1 MITIKMNYLE
11 KVAKILFFV
20 LMYLF
25 ISTKVSAKDF
35 VWYDGSHAV
44 TYHIQK
50 EVDPVVK
57 VAADMF
63 SDDMEA
69 VTGKKAIYANHVKE
83 AVIRVVQLDK
93 TSVSLK
99 KKLLKQGV
107 PVNELLKKTDGFSIS
122 VINNQITIVGV
133 NGRGAAYGLLEMSRH
148 AGVNP
153 WVWWGDVVPE
163 KKSLLSIDDSYKTLQ
178 GASVEYRGIF
188 INDEDWSL
196 RPWSCHHFEKGPEGR
211 IGRNTYR
218 KVFQLLMRLRANTI
232 WPAMHEG
239 TVPFFKVP
247 GAKAVAD
254 SCGIAVGSSHCEP
267 LLRSNTGEWDTSKRG
282 RFNYITNK
290 KEVLKLLVKGND
302 NVCQF

>member
-1 MITIKMNYLE
+1 MTIKMNYLE

-20 LMYLF
+20 LMCLF
-25 ISTKVSAKDF
+25 VSAAVSAKDF

-163 KKSLLSIDDSYKTLQ
+163 KSLYYPLMTLIKLYRELLWSIVVFL
-178 GASVEYRGIF
+178 
-188 INDEDWSL
+188 L
-196 RPWSCHHFEKGPEGR
+196 MMR
-211 IGRNTYR
+211 IGVCALGVVITLKKVQRAGLAGTLIR
-218 KVFQLLMRLRANTI
+218 KF
-232 WPAMHEG
+232 
-239 TVPFFKVP
+239 
-247 GAKAVAD
+247 
-254 SCGIAVGSSHCEP
+254 
-267 LLRSNTGEWDTSKRG
+267 SNS
-282 RFNYITNK
+282 
-290 KEVLKLLVKGND
+290 
-302 NVCQF
+302 